1 MSLKESEQVKPLRL
15 KIVTAGAG
23 DTVEKLARR
32 MALPDHPLERF
43 RALNGLDEHARVK
56 PGDKVKLVVD

>member
-1 MSLKESEQVKPLRL
+1 PLRL
-15 KIVTAGAG
+15 KIVTVSAG

-32 MALPDHPLERF
+32 MALPDRRLERF
-43 RALNGLDEHARVK
+43 RALNGLDERARVK